1 MPGKDTPGERPS
13 AGEEFIR
20 QVGRKE
26 ARRLKARGHK
36 RRGVW
41 FGLGMFGLVGWSVAL
56 PILCCI
62 VLGRWMDKHWPGAH
76 SWTLNCLIM
85 GVIIGCINAW
95 LWISWEHKAIEKEQQ
110 EEGNKNE

>member
-1 MPGKDTPGERPS
+1 MPETDALEEKPEERFS
-13 AGEEFIR
+13 R

-26 ARRLKARGHK
+26 ARKLKARSRK

-62 VLGRWMDKHWPGAH
+62 VLGRWMDKYWPGTH
-76 SWTLNCLIM
+76 SWTLACLIM
-85 GVIIGCINAW
+85 GVVIGCINAW
-95 LWISWEHKAIEKEQQ
+95 LWISREHKAIEKEQQ
-110 EEGNKNE
+110 GEGNDRG